1 MYIKQLFRTGKTD
14 RNMEKMMEPYHQADY
29 HRIQHFISESP
40 WDHRT
45 AFDDAAK
52 DCSQFLTGLGKVGL
66 LIDESGIEKKGDSSV
81 GVARQYCGRVG
92 KVTNCQIGVFACLAA
107 GENSALIDARLYLP
121 KAWIEDS
128 ARCKKA
134 GIPIKEQEF
143 KTKGELA
150 LEIVKTQK
158 EKGIKFDFVGGDGF
172 YGHDTKL
179 QEGLDELGL
188 CFMLDIHSR
197 DKIFLEPFEM
207 ELPQK
212 KGTRGRKVKNMQA
225 NKKSISASKYY
236 KTLSN
241 KDFTKVSL
249 RKTAKGELV
258 SYLHV
263 AKVYIQITDTNQC
276 RERLLLIRKTRNQT
290 GSYEIKFA
298 LSNAKEGQCTLK
310 ELGQMQAQ
318 RFWIEHAIKQTKE
331 ELGMADYQFR
341 GWLAWHHHMALIV
354 MANAFVLSEKIYQ
367 KETMPLLST
376 LDVRELLVH
385 QLAETSFSKLPI
397 EEQIRIRH
405 KKRQSDID
413 RYAYKSDD

>member
-1 MYIKQLFRTGKTD
+1 MYVKQLFKTGKTD
-14 RNMEKMMEPYHQADY
+14 RNMEKMMAAYQQADY

-40 WDHRT
+40 WDYR
-45 AFDDAAK
+45 AVFDDAAK
-52 DCSQFLTGLGKVGL
+52 DCSQFLTGLGRVGL

-92 KVTNCQIGVFACLAA
+92 KVTNCQIGVFGCLAA

-121 KAWIEDS
+121 MSWIDDS
-128 ARCKKA
+128 ARCEKA
-134 GIPIKEQEF
+134 GIPVKEQEF

-150 LEIVKTQK
+150 LDIVKTQK
-158 EKGIKFDFVGGDGF
+158 QNGIKFDFVGGDAF

-179 QEGLDELGL
+179 QQGLDELGL
-188 CFMLDIHSR
+188 CFMLDIHSG
-197 DKIFLEPFEM
+197 DKIYLEPFEM
-207 ELPQK
+207 ELPEK
-212 KGTRGRKVKNMQA
+212 KGTRGRKVKNMKA
-225 NKKSISASKYY
+225 NKKSISAQAYF
-236 KTLSN
+236 KTLKA
-241 KDFTKVSL
+241 KDFSRESL

-258 SYLHV
+258 SYLHA
-263 AKVYIQITDTNQC
+263 AKVYIQITDTVEC
-276 RERLLLIRKTRNQT
+276 KERLLLIRRTRNQT

-298 LSNAKEGQCTLK
+298 ISNAKEGQFSLK

-341 GWLAWHHHMALIV
+341 GWLAWHHHMALVV

-367 KETMPLLST
+367 KEETPLLST
-376 LDVRELLVH
+376 LDVRELLIH
-385 QLAETSFSKLPI
+385 QLAETSLSKLPI
-397 EEQIRIRH
+397 EAQIQIRH

-413 RYAYKSDD
+413 RYAFSPSG

>member
-1 MYIKQLFRTGKTD
+1 
-14 RNMEKMMEPYHQADY
+14 MEPYQQADY

-40 WDHRT
+40 WDHRA

-121 KAWIEDS
+121 KAWTEDI

-197 DKIFLEPFEM
+197 DKIYLEPFEM

-225 NKKSISASKYY
+225 NKESISINKYY

-263 AKVYIQITDTNQC
+263 AKV
-276 RERLLLIRKTRNQT
+276 
-290 GSYEIKFA
+290 
-298 LSNAKEGQCTLK
+298 
-310 ELGQMQAQ
+310 
-318 RFWIEHAIKQTKE
+318 
-331 ELGMADYQFR
+331 
-341 GWLAWHHHMALIV
+341 
-354 MANAFVLSEKIYQ
+354 
-367 KETMPLLST
+367 
-376 LDVRELLVH
+376 
-385 QLAETSFSKLPI
+385 
-397 EEQIRIRH
+397 
-405 KKRQSDID
+405 
-413 RYAYKSDD
+413 